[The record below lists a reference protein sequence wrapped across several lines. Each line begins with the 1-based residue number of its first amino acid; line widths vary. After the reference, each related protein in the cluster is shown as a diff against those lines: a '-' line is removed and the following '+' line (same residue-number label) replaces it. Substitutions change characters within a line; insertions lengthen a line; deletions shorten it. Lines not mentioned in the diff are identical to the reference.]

1 MLATEGKAAGVE
13 GIGAP
18 ATLTVNRNLT
28 TIALPSQCGVGI
40 DVTVTP
46 SAAQV
51 DRDLPIPFYWF
62 YKSSR

>member
-62 YKSSR
+62 YKSPR